1 MQANWASAA
10 ASKVISFTGMSAIFK
25 QLIPVF
31 EQPSSNKITISYD
44 TSNIILGWIKNG
56 ESADLIILTA
66 PNAARVYPAGGM
78 NPVQCCK

>member
-1 MQANWASAA
+1 MICS
-10 ASKVISFTGMSAIFK
+10 TGMSTILK
-25 QLIPVF
+25 QLIPAF
-31 EQPSSNKITISYD
+31 EQPSGHKITISYD